1 MSGTIRAIGMMSGT
15 SMDGVDA
22 AIIETDGVGIQ
33 SFGPTFFREYSTIE
47 RAAIA
52 AAVGYAAGADL
63 SDKSWLEDSI
73 VHAATEIVTIAH
85 QQTIESI
92 LKESK
97 LTDSDIDIIG
107 FHGQTIIHR
116 PEISLTVQLG
126 DGQALADQT
135 GIDVVFDLRAADI
148 AGGGQGAPLAPVYHR
163 ALVDMYSFRKPVA
176 VLNIGGIAN
185 VTWIG
190 EDDTMIAFD
199 TGPGNVL
206 LDEWMLAKTG
216 IAMDEGGK
224 VAAKGQVDANILAEL
239 LDNPFFH
246 ARPPKSLDRLDFS
259 PKPVES
265 LSLEDGAATLTAF
278 TAGSIAR
285 AADHFPTPAND
296 WIVTGGGA
304 LNPVL
309 MAALAATLPGNVA
322 AASDLGWSDTF
333 IEAQAFGYMAV
344 RSIKELPLTYPAT
357 TGIDRPLSGGV
368 LAKAVRR

>member
-1 MSGTIRAIGMMSGT
+1 MPRTLHAIGMMSGT

-22 AIIETDGVGIQ
+22 AIIETSGEVIQ
-33 SFGPTFFREYSTIE
+33 SLGPTFFREYSATE

-52 AAVGYAAGADL
+52 AAIGHAAEADL
-63 SDKSWLEDSI
+63 SDKSWLENPVI
-73 VHAATEIVTIAH
+73 RIATKIVTVAH
-85 QQTIESI
+85 QETIESI
-92 LKESK
+92 LKESG
-97 LTDSDIDIIG
+97 LSDLDIDVIG
-107 FHGQTIIHR
+107 FHGQTILHR
-116 PEISLTVQLG
+116 PELSLTIQLG

-163 ALVDMYSFRKPVA
+163 ALVEMSSHRIPVA

-190 EDDTMIAFD
+190 EGDNMIAFD

-216 IAMDEGGK
+216 VAMDEGGM
-224 VAAKGQVDANILAEL
+224 AAARGQVDTEILAEL
-239 LDNPFFH
+239 LDNLFFQTV
-246 ARPPKSLDRLDFS
+246 PPKSLDRLDFS
-259 PKPVES
+259 SKPVAG

-278 TAGSIAR
+278 TAASIAQST
-285 AADHFPTPAND
+285 DHFPAPTND

-309 MAALAATLPGNVA
+309 MATLSKNLPGNVA
-322 AASDLGWSDTF
+322 TASDFGWSDTF

-344 RSIKELPLTYPAT
+344 RSINGLPLTFPGT
-357 TGIDRPLSGGV
+357 TGIDRPLTGGV
-368 LAKAVRR
+368 LAKSVKR